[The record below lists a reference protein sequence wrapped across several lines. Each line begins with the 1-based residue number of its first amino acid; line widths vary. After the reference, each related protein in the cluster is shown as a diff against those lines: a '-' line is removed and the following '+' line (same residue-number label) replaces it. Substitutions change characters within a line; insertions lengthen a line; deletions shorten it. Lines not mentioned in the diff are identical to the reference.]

1 MQNVKLTKAAIT
13 DAVYSGNQSLDWKLY
28 KNGIAHTLRA
38 LKTKKAKIYYF
49 CWLFG
54 KNSKLY
60 IRPTKVTPG
69 QANPNKMTQKV
80 DLI

>member
-28 KNGIAHTLRA
+28 MNGMAHTLRA
-38 LKTKKAKIYYF
+38 FKTKKANMYYF
-49 CWLFG
+49 CWLLG

-69 QANPNKMTQKV
+69 QANPNKITQKV